1 MRNDKMGKMERLD
14 ETLRNSGE
22 RLIEFSEECNNKFQS
37 IREQV

>member
-1 MRNDKMGKMERLD
+1 MRNDKLGKLERLD

-22 RLIEFSEECNNKFQS
+22 RLIDFSEECNNKFQS